1 MSLTLERLGRGAAFL
16 LHDDATATTLLL
28 GCGEARSR
36 LLDAATAAGSDS
48 KAANSVDDGS
58 GYDSVESADGGSG
71 GGAGPP
77 LARHVRRYAHKLRE
91 VMKRQGADA
100 LTAVLVTDYRPE
112 ACFMV
117 PFLTEKCALP
127 LAAPDSP
134 PPQCPPIFLTHGTRA
149 IAPHHLA
156 EYWYV
161 TSNRE
166 NVLIDFH
173 ALGILMLSLS
183 LVITSTALG
192 KETAPLY
199 NAADISAAF
208 RKTQAIGLKARLSVN
223 EHVKI
228 TAYHSGHVA
237 GGCAFYIEIGATTI
251 LFAHDFNLGGGRV
264 LLPAQIPR
272 LEPSVLITRSSF
284 AVTVSETKTNMERE
298 LMRVVHEC
306 VSSGGKVVIPVY
318 KLGFFHEL
326 MTILL
331 DYWRKMKFTIPI
343 YVSDET
349 MAFPSRFA
357 PLLRRTFTDE
367 FKTLLTDQEG
377 EALSTAD
384 IQVFDWKRM
393 QAPGPF
399 VLFTGPASIAHGDS
413 FRAIKACATDPKNL
427 IVLSENCT
435 PGTVNYS
442 LYADPQRK
450 DVAKRLGV
458 NITCGVHYFP
468 CGDEM
473 DARSIVELVAHVA
486 PRQQVLLDYVLPE
499 DMQFI
504 KTHIINRLKIRS
516 SASSGGDGGGT
527 DIPVVSEISQDAGEP
542 TLILASME
550 IPLKIHK
557 SMFNNPFNVQ
567 GMLIAEGAKRKLM
580 LVTAG
585 NGARRLKKK
594 RHTLNFAFSWKKAS
608 EPSTR
613 VKKKSARAPSSALA
627 FLLSAPAESTDD
639 DEEPEAQPQANV
651 GDLLNALHVTLCK
664 WLHDT
669 PIEKNDN
676 RWLKVK
682 SIGVSVSSEWEV
694 HLEWSYEDEELA
706 GRVLGIAKQVINAEY
721 AKTQA

>member
-1 MSLTLERLGRGAAFL
+1 
-16 LHDDATATTLLL
+16 
-28 GCGEARSR
+28 
-36 LLDAATAAGSDS
+36 
-48 KAANSVDDGS
+48 
-58 GYDSVESADGGSG
+58 
-71 GGAGPP
+71 
-77 LARHVRRYAHKLRE
+77 
-91 VMKRQGADA
+91 
-100 LTAVLVTDYRPE
+100 
-112 ACFMV
+112 
-117 PFLTEKCALP
+117 
-127 LAAPDSP
+127 
-134 PPQCPPIFLTHGTRA
+134 
-149 IAPHHLA
+149 
-156 EYWYV
+156 
-161 TSNRE
+161 
-166 NVLIDFH
+166 
-173 ALGILMLSLS
+173 MLSNTLC
-183 LVITSTALG
+183 VVYGCHSTAHG
-192 KETAPLY
+192 KEKTSLY
-199 NAADISAAF
+199 STADIHSAF
-208 RKTQAIGLKARLSVN
+208 PKTHAIGLKARMTVN

-237 GGCAFYIEIGATTI
+237 GGCCFYIEIGATTI
-251 LFAHDFNLGGGRV
+251 LFAHDFNLSGGRV

-318 KLGFFHEL
+318 KLGFVQEL

-331 DYWRKMKFTIPI
+331 DYWRKMKFNNTIPI
-343 YVSDET
+343 YVSDEA

-357 PLLRRTFTDE
+357 LLLRRTFTDE
-367 FKTLLTDQEG
+367 FKDLVMQR
-377 EALSTAD
+377 EAAAGASSTAV
-384 IQVFDWKRM
+384 IQTFDWKKM

-468 CGDEM
+468 CGDEV

-499 DMQFI
+499 DLQFI
-504 KTHIINRLKIRS
+504 KTHIVHRLKLHS
-516 SASSGGDGGGT
+516 SSNSGDGRN
-527 DIPVVSEISQDAGEP
+527 DIPLVFEISQDAGEP
-542 TLILASME
+542 TLIQASME

-557 SMFNNPFNVQ
+557 SMFNNPFDVQ

-580 LVTAG
+580 LVTVG

-594 RHTLNFAFSWKKAS
+594 RHALNFAFSWKKAP

-639 DEEPEAQPQANV
+639 EEEPETQPQANV
-651 GDLLNALHVTLCK
+651 GDLLTALHVTLGK

-676 RWLKVK
+676 RWLKVR
-682 SIGVSVSSEWEV
+682 SIGVSVSPEWEV

-721 AKTQA
+721 AKTNQA

>member
-1 MSLTLERLGRGAAFL
+1 MMFLWALCAFP
-16 LHDDATATTLLL
+16 
-28 GCGEARSR
+28 
-36 LLDAATAAGSDS
+36 
-48 KAANSVDDGS
+48 N
-58 GYDSVESADGGSG
+58 
-71 GGAGPP
+71 
-77 LARHVRRYAHKLRE
+77 
-91 VMKRQGADA
+91 
-100 LTAVLVTDYRPE
+100 AV
-112 ACFMV
+112 
-117 PFLTEKCALP
+117 
-127 LAAPDSP
+127 
-134 PPQCPPIFLTHGTRA
+134 
-149 IAPHHLA
+149 
-156 EYWYV
+156 
-161 TSNRE
+161 
-166 NVLIDFH
+166 
-173 ALGILMLSLS
+173 SLS
-183 LVITSTALG
+183 HVITSTALG

-199 NAADISAAF
+199 SAADISASF
-208 RKTQAIGLKARLSVN
+208 CRTQAIGLKARMTVN
-223 EHVKI
+223 EHVRI
-228 TAYHSGHVA
+228 TAFHSGHVA

-284 AVTVSETKTNMERE
+284 AVTVSETKINMERE

-331 DYWRKMKFTIPI
+331 DYWRKMKFSIPI
-343 YVSDET
+343 YVSDEA

-367 FKTLLTDQEG
+367 FKTLLTDR
-377 EALSTAD
+377 EASGTSSTTAD

-393 QAPGPF
+393 QAAGPF

-468 CGDEM
+468 CGDEV

-504 KTHIINRLKIRS
+504 KTHIVNRLKIRVRG
-516 SASSGGDGGGT
+516 SGE
-527 DIPVVSEISQDAGEP
+527 IPLLSEISQDAGEP
-542 TLILASME
+542 TVLQTSME

-557 SMFNNPFNVQ
+557 SMFNNPFDVQ
-567 GMLIAEGAKRKLM
+567 GMLIAEGAAKRKLM
-580 LVTAG
+580 LVTVG

-594 RHTLNFAFSWKKAS
+594 RHSLNFAFSWKKVP

-613 VKKKSARAPSSALA
+613 VKKKSTRAPSSALA

-651 GDLLNALHVTLCK
+651 SALLNVLHQTLGK

-682 SIGVSVSSEWEV
+682 SIGVSVSPEWEV

-706 GRVLGIAKQVINAEY
+706 GRVLGIAKEVINAEY

>member
-1 MSLTLERLGRGAAFL
+1 MMLERLGNGAAFL

-28 GCGEARSR
+28 GCGEARTP
-36 LLDAATAAGSDS
+36 LLNAASAGGGDS
-48 KAANSVDDGS
+48 KAAHLADDGS
-58 GYDSVESADGGSG
+58 GYDSAESAGVG
-71 GGAGPP
+71 GGAGPA
-77 LARHVRRYAHKLRE
+77 LARHVRRYAHELRE
-91 VMKRQGADA
+91 AMKRHGADA
-100 LTAVLVTDYRPE
+100 LTAVLVPDYRPE

-117 PFLTEKCALP
+117 PFLAEKCVLP
-127 LAAPDSP
+127 VAAPDSP
-134 PPQCPPIFLTHGTRA
+134 PSTLPPIFLTHGTRA
-149 IAPHHLA
+149 IAPHHLT

-161 TSNRE
+161 VGLR
-166 NVLIDFH
+166 V
-173 ALGILMLSLS
+173 
-183 LVITSTALG
+183 TAHG
-192 KETAPLY
+192 KEKSSLY
-199 NAADISAAF
+199 NTAEIYSAF
-208 RKTQAIGLKARLSVN
+208 RKTHAIGLKARMAVN

-237 GGCAFYIEIGATTI
+237 GGCCFYIEIGATTI
-251 LFAHDFNLGGGRV
+251 LFAHDFNLSGGRV

-306 VSSGGKVVIPVY
+306 VSASGKVVVPVY
-318 KLGFFHEL
+318 KLGFFQEL

-331 DYWRKMKFTIPI
+331 DYWRKMKLNTSIPI
-343 YVSDET
+343 YVTDEA
-349 MAFPSRFA
+349 MVYPSRFA

-367 FKTLLTDQEG
+367 FTDLVTQR
-377 EALSTAD
+377 EAAAGTILSTTV
-384 IQVFDWKRM
+384 IQVFDWKKM

-435 PGTVNYS
+435 PGSVNYS

-450 DVAKRLGV
+450 DVAKRLGM

-468 CGDEM
+468 CGDEV

-486 PRQQVLLDYVLPE
+486 PRQQVLFDYVLPD

-504 KTHIINRLKIRS
+504 KTHIINRLKLYSS
-516 SASSGGDGGGT
+516 SASGGD
-527 DIPVVSEISQDAGEP
+527 IPLVSEISHDSGES
-542 TLILASME
+542 TLIQASME
-550 IPLKIHK
+550 IPLRIHK
-557 SMFNNPFNVQ
+557 SMFNNPFDVQ

-580 LVTAG
+580 LVTVG

-594 RHTLNFAFSWKKAS
+594 RHALNFAFSWKKAP

-613 VKKKSARAPSSALA
+613 VKKKSARKPSSALA

-651 GDLLNALHVTLCK
+651 GDLLVALHTALSK
-664 WLHDT
+664 WLHGT

-682 SIGVSVSSEWEV
+682 SIGISVSPEWEV

-721 AKTQA
+721 AKTNQA